1 MIATIISTVI
11 IYTLAT
17 IIKDTHTVKQC
28 EKWQRV
34 WDDYKAHISGKVSEW
49 DVTESYLTFCHE
61 MVKEGLGKY
70 VPSF

>member
-1 MIATIISTVI
+1 MIATIIGTVI

-17 IIKDTHTVKQC
+17 IIKDTHTVKQR

-34 WDDYKAHISGKVSEW
+34 WNDYKAHISGKVSEW

>member
-1 MIATIISTVI
+1 MIATIIGTVI

-17 IIKDTHTVKQC
+17 IIKDTHTVKQR

>member
-1 MIATIISTVI
+1 MIATIIGTVI

-17 IIKDTHTVKQC
+17 VIKDTHTVRQC

-34 WDDYKAHISGKVSEW
+34 WNDYKAHISGKVSEW

>member
-1 MIATIISTVI
+1 MIATIISTI
-11 IYTLAT
+11 TIYTLAT
-17 IIKDTHTVKQC
+17 IIKDTHTVKQR

>member
-1 MIATIISTVI
+1 MIATIIGTII

-34 WDDYKAHISGKVSEW
+34 WDDYKAHISDKVSEW

>member
-1 MIATIISTVI
+1 MIATIIGTVI

-17 IIKDTHTVKQC
+17 IIKDTHIVKQC

-34 WDDYKAHISGKVSEW
+34 WNDYKAHISGKVSEW

>member
-1 MIATIISTVI
+1 MIATIIGTVI

-17 IIKDTHTVKQC
+17 IIKDTHSVKQR

>member
-1 MIATIISTVI
+1 MIAKIIGTVI

-17 IIKDTHTVKQC
+17 IIKDTHAVKQR

>member
-1 MIATIISTVI
+1 MIATIIGTVI

>member
-1 MIATIISTVI
+1 MIATIIGTVI

-34 WDDYKAHISGKVSEW
+34 WNDYKAHISGKVSEW

>member
-1 MIATIISTVI
+1 MIATIIGTVI
-11 IYTLAT
+11 IYTLAS

>member
-1 MIATIISTVI
+1 MIATIIGTVI
-11 IYTLAT
+11 IYALAT
-17 IIKDTHTVKQC
+17 IIKDTHTVKQR

>member
-1 MIATIISTVI
+1 MIATIIGTVI

-17 IIKDTHTVKQC
+17 IIKDTHTVTQC

-34 WDDYKAHISGKVSEW
+34 WNDYIDHISGKVSEW

>member
-1 MIATIISTVI
+1 MIATIIGAVL
-11 IYTLAT
+11 IYSLAT

>member
-1 MIATIISTVI
+1 MIATIIGTII

-17 IIKDTHTVKQC
+17 IIKDTHSVKQC

-34 WDDYKAHISGKVSEW
+34 WDDYKAHISGRVSEW
-49 DVTESYLTFCHE
+49 DVTESYPAFCHE

>member
-1 MIATIISTVI
+1 MIATIVGVVLICS
-11 IYTLAT
+11 LAT

-49 DVTESYLTFCHE
+49 DLTESYLTFCHE

>member
-1 MIATIISTVI
+1 MIATIIGTII

-17 IIKDTHTVKQC
+17 IIKDTHTVKQR

>member
-1 MIATIISTVI
+1 MIATIIGVVL
-11 IYTLAT
+11 IYSLAT
-17 IIKDTHTVKQC
+17 IIKDTRTVKQC

>member
-1 MIATIISTVI
+1 MIATIIGTVI

-17 IIKDTHTVKQC
+17 IIKDTYTVKQR

-34 WDDYKAHISGKVSEW
+34 WNDYKAHISGKVSEW

>member
-1 MIATIISTVI
+1 MIATIIGTVI

-17 IIKDTHTVKQC
+17 IIKDAHTVKQR

>member
-1 MIATIISTVI
+1 MIATIIGTII

-17 IIKDTHTVKQC
+17 IIKDTHTVKQR

-34 WDDYKAHISGKVSEW
+34 WDDYKAHISSKVSEW

>member
-1 MIATIISTVI
+1 MITTIIGTVI

>member
-1 MIATIISTVI
+1 MIATIIGTII

-34 WDDYKAHISGKVSEW
+34 WNDYKAHISGKVSEW

>member
-1 MIATIISTVI
+1 MIATIIGVVL
-11 IYTLAT
+11 IYSLAT

>member
-1 MIATIISTVI
+1 MIATIIGTII

-17 IIKDTHTVKQC
+17 IIKDTHTAKQR

-34 WDDYKAHISGKVSEW
+34 WDDYKAHISSKVSEW

>member
-1 MIATIISTVI
+1 MIATIIGTVI
-11 IYTLAT
+11 IYALAT
-17 IIKDTHTVKQC
+17 IIKDTHTVKQR

-34 WDDYKAHISGKVSEW
+34 WNDYKAHISGKVSEW

>member
-1 MIATIISTVI
+1 MIATLIGTIVI
-11 IYTLAT
+11 YALAT
-17 IIKDTHTVKQC
+17 IIKDTRTVKQC

>member
-1 MIATIISTVI
+1 MIATIVGTII
-11 IYTLAT
+11 IYALAT
-17 IIKDTHTVKQC
+17 AIKDTRTVKRC

-34 WDDYKAHISGKVSEW
+34 WDNYKAHISGKVSEW

>member
-1 MIATIISTVI
+1 MIATIIGTII

-17 IIKDTHTVKQC
+17 IIKDTHSVKQC

>member
-1 MIATIISTVI
+1 MIATIIGTVI

-28 EKWQRV
+28 KKWQRV
-34 WDDYKAHISGKVSEW
+34 WSDHKKHLGNKVSEQ
-49 DVTESYLTFCHE
+49 DLAEAYLTFCHE